1 MTELYEGLSDSER
14 AAIEDGDDD
23 TPAVTDD
30 QDDLPPEDDDLD
42 DDAPLVDDDA
52 PATDDEVAAAAAAEA
67 AKVAAAAE
75 AALSSDKDDK
85 ANTAEHEAKVAKVA
99 ADLAALKA
107 EFDDGE
113 LTSKE
118 YSDKYDELQKD
129 LRAIERETIKR
140 EVEAETLKAQ
150 GQKEWQNAQAR
161 FFKSKGNERFQSD
174 ENLLLALDSQVKKL
188 ATGTMANSTGD
199 EILAEARALVAKS
212 FGLPDTA
219 PPKKDDKRPAR
230 PGRPE
235 ALPNI
240 GGLPAAGTERP
251 QDSKFASLSRLT
263 GEALE
268 EAVSRLSKADQDEW
282 ARG

>member
-1 MTELYEGLSDSER
+1 MTELYEELSDSER

-23 TPAVTDD
+23 TPDVIDD

-42 DDAPLVDDDA
+42 DDDA
-52 PATDDEVAAAAAAEA
+52 PPTDDEAAAVAAAAEA

-85 ANTAEHEAKVAKVA
+85 ANTAEHEAKAAKVA
-99 ADLAALKA
+99 ADLAALKSQ
-107 EFDDGE
+107 FDEGE

-118 YSDKYDELQKD
+118 YSDQFDALQKD
-129 LRAIERETIKR
+129 LRDLERETIKR
-140 EVEAETLKAQ
+140 EVKAEAQAEQ
-150 GQKEWQNAQAR
+150 GKKEWQAAQAR

-188 ATGTMANSTGD
+188 ATGTMAGNTGD

-212 FGLPDTA
+212 FGLPDAVA
-219 PPKKDDKRPAR
+219 PAKEDRPPRATR
-230 PGRPE
+230 PR
-235 ALPNI
+235 ALPDI

-251 QDSKFASLSRLT
+251 QDSKFANLSRLT

-268 EAVSRLSKADQDEW
+268 EAVSRMSKADQDEW

>member
-14 AAIEDGDDD
+14 AAIEDDEDD
-23 TPAVTDD
+23 TPDVTDD
-30 QDDLPPEDDDLD
+30 QDDLPPDDDDLD
-42 DDAPLVDDDA
+42 DDAALVDDD
-52 PATDDEVAAAAAAEA
+52 AAAAEA

-75 AALSSDKDDK
+75 AALSSDKDNKD
-85 ANTAEHEAKVAKVA
+85 NTAEHEAKAAKVA
-99 ADLAALKA
+99 ADLEALKS

-118 YSDKYDELQKD
+118 YSDKFDALQKD
-129 LRAIERETIKR
+129 LRDIERETIKR
-140 EVEAETLKAQ
+140 EVKAEAQAEQ
-150 GQKEWQNAQAR
+150 GRKEWQDAQAR

-174 ENLLLALDSQVKKL
+174 ENLLLALDAQVKKL

-212 FGLPDTA
+212 FGLPDAA
-219 PPKKDDKRPAR
+219 PPRKDDKRPAR

-251 QDSKFASLSRLT
+251 QDSKFANLSRLT

-268 EAVSRLSKADQDEW
+268 EAVSRMSKADQDEW

>member
-30 QDDLPPEDDDLD
+30 QDDLPPEDDGLD
-42 DDAPLVDDDA
+42 DDAALVDDDA
-52 PATDDEVAAAAAAEA
+52 AAAAAAEA

-85 ANTAEHEAKVAKVA
+85 ANTDEHEAKAAKVA

-140 EVEAETLKAQ
+140 EVQAEARKEQ

-199 EILAEARALVAKS
+199 EILTEARALVAKS
-212 FGLPDTA
+212 FGLPDA
-219 PPKKDDKRPAR
+219 EPLKKDDKRPAR

-251 QDSKFASLSRLT
+251 QDSKFANLSRLT